1 LVSDDTIDELDSS
14 STVVVTICIVGGMM
28 SLVRSTFE
36 GEMPYLKLMG
46 LVKAKYS
53 PRDGGGA
60 SNRLVSMARAC
71 KTRKRTL
78 RVTEVR
84 RRSLKFIFSME

>member
-1 LVSDDTIDELDSS
+1 LDSDDTIEELDSS
-14 STVVVTICIVGGMM
+14 SIVVVTICIVGGMM
-28 SLVRSTFE
+28 SLVRSTFA
-36 GEMPYLKLMG
+36 GEIPYLKLIG
-46 LVKAKYS
+46 LLKAKYS

-78 RVTEVR
+78 RIPEIR
-84 RRSLKFIFSME
+84 RRSLKFILSME